1 MRRCWGLVV
10 SLCLPGLLFAQDP
23 SSGAFG
29 IHVVD
34 EVTGAGVPLV
44 ELRMV
49 HGISWIS
56 DNGGWIYFNEPGLMD
71 RELAWLVGGPGI
83 SYPKDGFGYA
93 CFRARSTPGKEVTL
107 RVSQTH
113 IASRIGRLTGQGLYR
128 DSELLGKSVPVPNGN
143 PVGLLG
149 QDSVQAVEYQNKIFW
164 LWGDTSI
171 ARYPLGNF
179 HTTCAWTAPDADPE
193 KGLHYQY
200 FTMPDSPQTLRPML
214 PMKEPGAVWMFGLLA
229 QRDAHGRERLFAGY
243 SRQQGLVP
251 ADEKGIAEY
260 VPEKGRFEV
269 VAAREKA
276 EPWRMPMGHA
286 VRVTTSSCDH
296 WYFSVPF
303 AHVRV
308 RADVADLL
316 RSDAYEML
324 RFDCRNLQWVW
335 QRENPPTTAA
345 EEKIL
350 LEKKLMPAGMA
361 RYQLTDRDTN
371 RVIRVHG
378 GSIQW
383 NAWRK
388 RFVMIAVQAGDKNDP
403 SPLGE
408 VWYAESEA
416 IDGPWT
422 TAVKVASHPA
432 YSFYNPIHHRFF
444 DREGGRIIYFE
455 GTYTKEFSGQS
466 QATPRYDYNQLL
478 YRLDLRDER
487 LQAVSR

>member
-1 MRRCWGLVV
+1 MCA
-10 SLCLPGLLFAQDP
+10 CLPGPLSAQDQ
-23 SSGAFG
+23 SSLAFG

-34 EVTGAGVPLV
+34 ETTGAGVPLV

-49 HGISWIS
+49 HGMSWFS
-56 DNGGWIYFNEPGLMD
+56 DNQGWICFHEPGLMD
-71 RELAWLVGGPGI
+71 RDVAWLVSEPGI
-83 SYPKDGFGYA
+83 DFPKDGFGYA
-93 CFRARSTPGKEVTL
+93 CFRARSAPGKVATL
-107 RVSQTH
+107 RVRRTD
-113 IASRIGRLTGQGLYR
+113 IATRIGRLTGQGLYR
-128 DSELLGKSVPVPNGN
+128 DSELLGKPVPVPNGS

-149 QDSVQAVEYQNKIFW
+149 QDSVQAVEYQNKLFW

-179 HTTCAWTAPDADPE
+179 HTTCAWSARDADPE
-193 KGLHYQY
+193 KGVRYEY
-200 FTMPDSPQTLRPML
+200 FTAPDSPQTLRAML
-214 PMKEPGAVWMFGLLA
+214 PMKEPGAVWMFGLLVQHDA
-229 QRDAHGRERLFAGY
+229 QGGERLFAGY

-260 VPEKGRFEV
+260 VPEKGRFV
-269 VAAREKA
+269 VVSGREKSEA
-276 EPWRMPMGHA
+276 WRMPMGHA
-286 VRVTTSSCDH
+286 VKVATSAGDH
-296 WYFSVPF
+296 WYFSTPF

-316 RSDAYEML
+316 RADAYEML
-324 RFDCRNLQWVW
+324 RFDSRSAKWMW
-335 QRENPPTTAA
+335 QREAPPTTAA

-350 LEKKLMPAGMA
+350 LEKKLMPAAMA
-361 RYQLTDRDTN
+361 RSQLRERDTG

-378 GSIQW
+378 ASIQW

-388 RFVMIAVQAGDKNDP
+388 RFVMIAVQAGEKSDP

-408 VWYAESEA
+408 VWYAESDA

-422 TAVKVASHPA
+422 TAVKVATHPA
-432 YSFYNPIHHRFF
+432 YSFYNPIHHKFF

-478 YRLDLRDER
+478 YRLDLGDPR
-487 LQAVSR
+487 LQSSSR